1 MSSQNDQDSQDD
13 EISAFL
19 AKWIAAERDADR
31 EAVDQYL
38 TDDFIGVGPLGF
50 VLTRPEWMARHETG
64 DLVYETL
71 AFEDVQVR
79 TYGTT
84 AVVVARQTGIGA
96 YRGLPVPETTRATVV
111 VVARDGGGW
120 QVANVHYSFVAG
132 TPGAPPIPGP
142 PAQQQDPS

>member
-1 MSSQNDQDSQDD
+1 MSSQND
-13 EISAFL
+13 EITAFL
-19 AKWIAAERDADR
+19 TQWIAAERDADK
-31 EAVDQYL
+31 ESVDRYL
-38 TDDFIGVGPLGF
+38 TDDFTGVGPLGF
-50 VLTRPEWMARHETG
+50 VLTRPEWLARHETG

-71 AFEDVQVR
+71 GLEDVQIR

-96 YRGLPVPETTRATVV
+96 YRGFPVPETTRVTVV
-111 VVARDGGGW
+111 VVQGPDGW

-142 PAQQQDPS
+142 PPQTQDPS